1 MYCSTNFCV
10 TEMFGKFPGVDEAA
24 ETVLDLFRE
33 RRDEI
38 ARDIDYP
45 ELDLE
50 GTNAL
55 SHISSCTIWNT
66 VLISPLMFAA
76 YTAICSSGSSLKAV
90 SAEDI
95 LIAEG
100 TATLELA
107 DQQVCSSNYWLFR
120 YQLLIASWS

>member
-1 MYCSTNFCV
+1 
-10 TEMFGKFPGVDEAA
+10 
-24 ETVLDLFRE
+24 
-33 RRDEI
+33 
-38 ARDIDYP
+38 
-45 ELDLE
+45 
-50 GTNAL
+50 
-55 SHISSCTIWNT
+55 
-66 VLISPLMFAA
+66 VLISPFMFAA

-107 DQQVCSSNYWLFR
+107 DQQVRSSNYWLFR